1 MLQTLYI
8 QNYALIDEVEI
19 SFSSGFSVITGE
31 TGAGKSI
38 ILGAIGLLL
47 GQRSDAKSIRKDA
60 SKCVIEATF
69 DVEGYDLKHLF
80 DEIGIDYERECI
92 IRREVHS
99 SGKSRAFINDSPV
112 SLSDLKLVGERLI
125 DIHSQHQNLLISKE
139 NFQIEVL
146 DIISHN
152 QGLLAEYKT
161 AYQNW
166 REAESKLRK
175 AKEELERDRAEED
188 YIRFQVEQLSEA
200 KLEEDEQE
208 ELEKEVE
215 LLSNSEEI
223 KTALYAADGVFY
235 SDNGGILS
243 SIKEGMSALKNIS
256 GVYSE
261 VGELIERMESAYIE
275 LKDISKEVSNR
286 AESIESN
293 PERLQILNERLD
305 LIYSLQKKH
314 KVDTVNELIEIYK
327 SLSEKLNN
335 IENNDEY
342 IRELNRISFETK
354 QCLLEKSS
362 KLTLERKNISFEL
375 EKELPK
381 RLSLLG
387 MPNVRFKVEFT
398 EKKEPTPDG
407 TDSIS
412 FMFSANKNSSLQS
425 ISTVASGGEIARV
438 MLTIKS
444 MIAAETKLPTIIFD
458 EIDTGVSGD
467 IADRMADVMKEMG
480 KGNRQV
486 ISITHL
492 PQIAAKGNSHYKV
505 YKRDNDVET
514 NSHIRQLVEEERAT
528 EIAYM
533 LSGSTMTEA
542 AMKNAEE
549 LLKEG
554 RK

>member
-112 SLSDLKLVGERLI
+112 SLSDLKSVGERLI

-161 AYQNW
+161 AHQNW

-492 PQIAAKGNSHYKV
+492 PQIAARGNSHYKV

>member
-112 SLSDLKLVGERLI
+112 SLSDLKSVGERLI

>member
-112 SLSDLKLVGERLI
+112 SLSDLKSVGERLI

-146 DIISHN
+146 DVISHN

-223 KTALYAADGVFY
+223 KTALYAADSVFC

-412 FMFSANKNSSLQS
+412 FMFSANKNSALQS

>member
-8 QNYALIDEVEI
+8 QNYALIDEVDI

-69 DVEGYDLKHLF
+69 DVEGYDIKHLF
-80 DEIGIDYERECI
+80 DEVGVDYEKECI

-112 SLSDLKLVGERLI
+112 SLSDLKTIGERLI
-125 DIHSQHQNLLISKE
+125 DIHSQHQNLLLSKE

-152 QGLLAEYKT
+152 QELLAEYKT
-161 AYQNW
+161 AYHKW
-166 REAESKLRK
+166 KEAESKLRK
-175 AKEELERDRAEED
+175 AKEELEKDKDEED
-188 YIRFQVEQLSEA
+188 YIRFQVEQLSDA
-200 KLEEDEQE
+200 KLEENEQE

-223 KTALYAADGVFY
+223 KTALYAADSVFY

-261 VGELIERMESAYIE
+261 VEELVERMESAYIE

-286 AESIESN
+286 AENIESN
-293 PERLQILNERLD
+293 PERLQIVNERLD

-314 KVDTVNELIEIYK
+314 KVDTVEELIEIYK
-327 SLSEKLNN
+327 LLKDKLNN

-342 IRELNRISFETK
+342 IRELERISFETK
-354 QCLLEKSS
+354 QCLLDKSS
-362 KLTLERKNISFEL
+362 KLTLERKNISSDL
-375 EKELPK
+375 ERELPK

-387 MPNVRFKVEFT
+387 MPNVRFCVEFT
-398 EKKEPTPDG
+398 EKKDPSPDG
-407 TDSIS
+407 MDSIS
-412 FMFSANKNSSLQS
+412 FMFSANKNSAMQS

-480 KGNRQV
+480 RENRQV

-492 PQIAAKGNSHYKV
+492 PQIAAKGNNHYKV
-505 YKRDNDVET
+505 YKKDNDVET
-514 NSHIRQLVEEERAT
+514 NSHIRRLEEEERAT